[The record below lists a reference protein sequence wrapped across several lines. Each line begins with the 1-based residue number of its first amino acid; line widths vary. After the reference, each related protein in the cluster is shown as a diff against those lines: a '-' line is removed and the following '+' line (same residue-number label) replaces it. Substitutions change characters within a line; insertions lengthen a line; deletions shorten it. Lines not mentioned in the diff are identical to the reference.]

1 MPVVFTTHPIG
12 ALIGGGR
19 QRGLLL
25 AVLATAEGEPR
36 RPAANDVSAPAVVS
50 ANDPAEPPTLE
61 DLTARKLARLV
72 RRVGR
77 GVQLSDAEDA
87 VSQALLRV
95 AERLHRGGSGSV
107 AFTYWEARARVTK
120 ARRRLEVPVDPG
132 RLDRL
137 AGDQVAG
144 DDLAEL
150 LGWAPREQRQQRLG
164 GILCSG
170 CRAILVRLEHV
181 DRAERNTTTPCW
193 CLACAP
199 RRRPTRLLLDAS
211 GRLCGVAAVRET
223 RRRGIRRVVQ
233 QLPKH
238 QRVVVE
244 LVYFEGMTR
253 DEAAKQLGIPSNTV
267 KSRLAAGLASLRVM
281 FERAGEL

>member
-1 MPVVFTTHPIG
+1 MPVVFTTHPVG

-25 AVLATAEGEPR
+25 AVLSTAEGEPR
-36 RPAANDVSAPAVVS
+36 RPAANDVAVPTGAPA
-50 ANDPAEPPTLE
+50 NEPAEPPMLE

-77 GVQLSDAEDA
+77 GVQLCDAEDA

-95 AERLHRGGSGSV
+95 AERRHRGGSGSV
-107 AFTYWEARARVTK
+107 AFTYWEARAHVTK
-120 ARRRLEVPVDPG
+120 ARRRLEAPVDP
-132 RLDRL
+132 RCLDGL
-137 AGDQVAG
+137 AGDELAG
-144 DDLAEL
+144 DELAEL
-150 LGWAPREQRQQRLG
+150 LGWAPREQRQRTLG

-170 CRAILVRLEHV
+170 CRASLVRVEHV
-181 DRAERNTTTPCW
+181 DRAERSATTPCW

-199 RRRPTRLLLDAS
+199 SRRPTRLLLDAA

-223 RRRGIRRVVQ
+223 RRRGIRRIVQ

-238 QRVVVE
+238 QRVAVE